1 MATITVASG
10 ATQLPYTGTQQ
21 CVVQNL
27 GPGVLYLGA
36 TNANLSTEGLQL
48 PVGAVY
54 EFPAVIQDGAG
65 AVWVQAIGGD
75 CDVRTLNVG

>member
-1 MATITVASG
+1 MATITTAAG
-10 ATQLPYTGTQQ
+10 ATQLAYTGTQMP
-21 CVVQNL
+21 VIQNL

-36 TNANLSTEGLQL
+36 TSANLSTEGIQL

-54 EFPAVIQDGAG
+54 EFPRIVQDGAG
-65 AVWVQAIGGD
+65 AVWIQAIGAS

>member
-1 MATITVASG
+1 MATITTAAG
-10 ATQLPYTGTQQ
+10 ATQLAYTGTTMP
-21 CVVQNL
+21 VIQNL

-36 TNANLSTEGLQL
+36 TSTNLSTEGIQL

-54 EFPAVIQDGAG
+54 EFPRVVQDGAG
-65 AVWVQAIGGD
+65 AVWIQAIGAS

>member
-1 MATITVASG
+1 MATITTAAG
-10 ATQLPYTGTQQ
+10 ATQLAYTGTQMP
-21 CVVQNL
+21 VIQNL

-36 TNANLSTEGLQL
+36 TSANLATEGLQL

-54 EFPAVIQDGAG
+54 EFPRIVQDGAG
-65 AVWVQAIGGD
+65 AVWIQAIGAS

>member
-1 MATITVASG
+1 MATITTAAG
-10 ATQLPYTGTQQ
+10 ATQLSFTGTQMP
-21 CVVQNL
+21 VIQNL

-36 TNANLSTEGLQL
+36 TSDNLSTEGIQL

-54 EFPAVIQDGAG
+54 EFPRVVQDGAG
-65 AVWVQAIGGD
+65 AVWIQAIGAS

>member
-1 MATITVASG
+1 MATITTAAG
-10 ATQLPYTGTQQ
+10 ATQLSFTGTQMP
-21 CVVQNL
+21 VIQNL

-36 TNANLSTEGLQL
+36 TSDTLSTEGIQL

-54 EFPAVIQDGAG
+54 EFPRVVQDGAG
-65 AVWVQAIGGD
+65 AVWIQAIGAS

>member
-1 MATITVASG
+1 MATITVAAG
-10 ATQLPYTGTQQ
+10 ATQLAFSGTQQ

-36 TNANLSTEGLQL
+36 TNASLTTEGIQL

-54 EFPAVIQDGAG
+54 ELPAVVQDGIG
-65 AVWVQAIGGD
+65 AVWVQASGGD